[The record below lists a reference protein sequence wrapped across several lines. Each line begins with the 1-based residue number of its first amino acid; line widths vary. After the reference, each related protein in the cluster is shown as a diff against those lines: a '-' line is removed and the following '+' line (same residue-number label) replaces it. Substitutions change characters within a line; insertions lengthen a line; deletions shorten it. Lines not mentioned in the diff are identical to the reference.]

1 MFAPQYVTYTYTYIY
16 ILYLTSYMS
25 APQYVNYGLPTLML
39 MAGLD
44 GLPGGLA
51 GSLTP
56 ACVPEVSLT

>member
-1 MFAPQYVTYTYTYIY
+1 MSVPFQPLSNIT
-16 ILYLTSYMS
+16 YMS
-25 APQYVNYGLPTLML
+25 VPQYVNYGLPTLML

>member
-1 MFAPQYVTYTYTYIY
+1 MSAPQYVNYTYT
-16 ILYLTSYMS
+16 YMS

-51 GSLTP
+51 GSLPP

>member
-1 MFAPQYVTYTYTYIY
+1 MSVPFQPSSNIT
-16 ILYLTSYMS
+16 YMS
-25 APQYVNYGLPTLML
+25 VPQYVNYGLPTLML

-56 ACVPEVSLT
+56 ACVPEVSLTWQRRYQP

>member
-1 MFAPQYVTYTYTYIY
+1 M
-16 ILYLTSYMS
+16 LGLRLHLTCLLSV
-25 APQYVNYGLPTLML
+25 PQYVNYGLPTLML

>member
-1 MFAPQYVTYTYTYIY
+1 MSVPFQPSSNIT
-16 ILYLTSYMS
+16 YMS
-25 APQYVNYGLPTLML
+25 FPVPQYVNYGLPTLML